1 MSMSFMSAAV
11 RLNDGAT
18 HSPCRSSKSL
28 PPVSPNL
35 AISAQTFGRMQQTL
49 CPPETKI
56 LVARATA
63 YVVCCARVR
72 VRRVFRGSACAASAF
87 GDLCHDK
94 RWPWGGKRRRLVL
107 AASQRVLHA
116 TRSLGSQRNH
126 YRSGELN
133 CSRQESVALPTLHPE
148 DVHKAQDGSWKAAN
162 LLRNDIQEASPAGAR
177 LNQPLLRG

>member
-1 MSMSFMSAAV
+1 MEQHTVRAAH
-11 RLNDGAT
+11 RKAC
-18 HSPCRSSKSL
+18 HRSPRTLQSVHKSSVACSR
-28 PPVSPNL
+28 PC
-35 AISAQTFGRMQQTL
+35 A
-49 CPPETKI
+49 PPETKI

-63 YVVCCARVR
+63 DVVCCARVR